1 MNSPTLFRTVPSQTS
16 YGLLFPKI
24 GVRNPTQ
31 NPNIAIISG
40 VGEVTAYGLQIW
52 LEHSQGISEH
62 KPVGIFS
69 DCPDFW
75 VPPIISGTGKATNFK
90 FCTHIHSFIR
100 KSTLKISGKVP
111 VGVVRDSRKF
121 SAHSHMG
128 RIARSSLR
136 QLSFLVFLFARC
148 RCVGALATTATA
160 HELQSFSI
168 SYIVELSV
176 HRNEQCQFTVE
187 VGQKYTT
194 HNYYFKIIK
203 FPPKENTE
211 TLTENG
217 PPYYSKILQTGISK
231 FQSIYVNIKSCP
243 HWRLQAQS
251 ESRISTRRKR
261 RHRQLCRRIRRLS
274 AIDYSRRL
282 PVH

>member
-1 MNSPTLFRTVPSQTS
+1 VLKVKVHPPTRRVKFGGDWRWGGEKVACWSTKATISLKRVNVAEKLLWRACMNSPTLFRTVPSQTS

-111 VGVVRDSRKF
+111 VGVVRNSRNF
-121 SAHSHMG
+121 SGHSCMR
-128 RIARSSLR
+128 RIARSS
-136 QLSFLVFLFARC
+136 
-148 RCVGALATTATA
+148 
-160 HELQSFSI
+160 
-168 SYIVELSV
+168 
-176 HRNEQCQFTVE
+176 
-187 VGQKYTT
+187 
-194 HNYYFKIIK
+194 
-203 FPPKENTE
+203 
-211 TLTENG
+211 
-217 PPYYSKILQTGISK
+217 
-231 FQSIYVNIKSCP
+231 
-243 HWRLQAQS
+243 
-251 ESRISTRRKR
+251 SR
-261 RHRQLCRRIRRLS
+261 
-274 AIDYSRRL
+274 
-282 PVH
+282 